1 MESIEKQFFFSQYQV
16 LDVIRETA
24 QNKVERIFYN
34 PRQSVCVLK
43 IYYGRNLEA
52 IYLKLKKIHH
62 LNLATVY
69 DVLYCDGNTY
79 IVEENIDG
87 ETLAE
92 HLQMEGVFSEK
103 EVISII
109 KEICD
114 GLDLLHGQNPPL
126 IHRDIKPSNIMLRS
140 DGSVKLIDFDT
151 VRCYKEAENQDT
163 ILLGTKEYASP
174 EHYGYGQTGVS
185 SDIYSIGVTM
195 HEMLTGKILEN
206 HKAIYKGK
214 LLPVIKH
221 CIQVDSTKRFHSVQE
236 LQKVLST
243 YESPWGVLSR
253 NRKKIEM
260 FCIIL
265 FLIAIIGGFWKA
277 EIVFIEKRVASQM
290 IDESKDDFI
299 GKTGTYISTRGG
311 TERYINMEVYDSG
324 NYTMN
329 ITFKSMTHGG
339 VISAQGKII
348 GKYLAEAEG
357 KNVSFSLE
365 WTDVGEVVVTR
376 NGSTG
381 YSDFDEFTENETF
394 INNSY
399 YQAG

>member
-114 GLDLLHGQNPPL
+114 GLVC
-126 IHRDIKPSNIMLRS
+126 R
-140 DGSVKLIDFDT
+140 
-151 VRCYKEAENQDT
+151 
-163 ILLGTKEYASP
+163 
-174 EHYGYGQTGVS
+174 
-185 SDIYSIGVTM
+185 
-195 HEMLTGKILEN
+195 
-206 HKAIYKGK
+206 
-214 LLPVIKH
+214 
-221 CIQVDSTKRFHSVQE
+221 QVDFSNNLASK
-236 LQKVLST
+236 
-243 YESPWGVLSR
+243 
-253 NRKKIEM
+253 
-260 FCIIL
+260 
-265 FLIAIIGGFWKA
+265 FLISALSS
-277 EIVFIEKRVASQM
+277 VAVATATPHS
-290 IDESKDDFI
+290 
-299 GKTGTYISTRGG
+299 
-311 TERYINMEVYDSG
+311 
-324 NYTMN
+324 
-329 ITFKSMTHGG
+329 
-339 VISAQGKII
+339 SALK
-348 GKYLAEAEG
+348 
-357 KNVSFSLE
+357 
-365 WTDVGEVVVTR
+365 
-376 NGSTG
+376 
-381 YSDFDEFTENETF
+381 
-394 INNSY
+394 
-399 YQAG
+399 